1 MNSYSRRTVLRG
13 VGHAAAFGSLA
24 TALPHQLMA
33 AQAAAAPARASI
45 CLSTLYQSG
54 EGVSFDA
61 NRFRDQHLALLKSS
75 YGTSVERI
83 ELRVS
88 DPPAEGAPAPR
99 FLAVTNVWISDIAG
113 FVGKVNTHAKTVSA
127 DLTLVTNCAPM
138 AQVNQVMAS
147 LGEAREAVPA
157 DSECFSILFPS
168 KEGGTWDAKYY
179 FETYVP
185 KFYEIMGATAVR
197 RIEAVQGAPGSDG
210 KDPAFKG
217 AIHFY
222 IKDSAAYDEAAKNEA
237 FAALNTEAATHS
249 NLQNLTMFTR
259 VHAAG

>member
-13 VGHAAAFGSLA
+13 VGHSAAFGSLA
-24 TALPHQLMA
+24 TALPHQLLA
-33 AQAAAAPARASI
+33 AQAAPAPAKAAI
-45 CLSTLYQSG
+45 CLSTLYQGG
-54 EGVSFDA
+54 EGITFDA
-61 NRFRDQHLALLKSS
+61 NRFRDQHLALLKTS
-75 YGTSVERI
+75 YGNAVERI

-99 FLAVTNVWISDIAG
+99 FLAVTNVWIADIAG
-113 FVGKVNTHAKTVSA
+113 FVGKVNTHAKALAA
-127 DLTLVTNCAPM
+127 DMANVTNSAPM
-138 AQVNQVMAS
+138 AQVNQVMTS
-147 LGEAREAVPA
+147 LGEGREAVPA
-157 DSECFSILFPS
+157 DAECFSILFPS

-179 FETYVP
+179 FETYAP
-185 KFYEIMGATAVR
+185 KFYEIMGAGAVR

-222 IKDSAAYDEAAKNEA
+222 IRDSAAYDEAAKNEA
-237 FAALNTEAATHS
+237 FAALNTEAASHS
-249 NLQNLTMFTR
+249 TLQNLTMFTR